1 MKIFKKHSLQW
12 FALIGIILFIES
24 NFVFAQES
32 FDIRANYT
40 KTEHMIPVR
49 DGVKLFTQVYTP
61 KDQSQK
67 YPFLLFRTPYS
78 ARYYGADNYRSV
90 LGTNKSYAEEGFI
103 FVYQD
108 VRGKFKS
115 EGEFVVMKPHK
126 T

>member
-1 MKIFKKHSLQW
+1 MRTIMKTIKKYSLQ
-12 FALIGIILFIES
+12 LIFLFGIIILIKSSFI
-24 NFVFAQES
+24 FAQES

-40 KTEHMIPVR
+40 KTEYMIPMR

-78 ARYYGADNYRSV
+78 VRYYGADNYRSV

-108 VRGKFKS
+108 LSSGNDGTS
-115 EGEFVVMKPHK
+115 G
-126 T
+126 